1 MHRSFNDG
9 RAWFAA
15 ASIVGLAACS
25 GTPQPNAAL
34 DQAHATYAAAAN
46 NPQVVEKAALELK
59 QAKDALDQADAIW
72 HQKGDRDQLDYYA
85 YLANRRA
92 QVAEQTADL
101 KTAQDRVNNAATD
114 RAQTMLQSRTSQAE
128 SAQQRASQA
137 EQRADQLQ
145 AQLAD
150 LHAKQQQGGYVLTL
164 GDVLFTTGRAD
175 LKPGAASSIDQ
186 LAAFLQQQPARSVLI
201 KGFTDSTGSE
211 DFNLRLSELRADAV
225 RDALAARGID
235 PGRIQTR
242 GFGQAM
248 PVASNNNE
256 AGRQLNRRVQ
266 VVISDPNGRFPAGGA

>member
-1 MHRSFNDG
+1 MRRSFNSR
-9 RAWFAA
+9 RAWSVAA
-15 ASIVGLAACS
+15 TVVGLAACS
-25 GTPQPNAAL
+25 GTPQPDAAL
-34 DQAHATYAAAAN
+34 EQARATYADAAN
-46 NPQVVEKAALELK
+46 NPQVVDKAPLELK

-72 HQKGDRDQLDYYA
+72 HQHGNRDQLEYYA

-101 KTAQDRVNNAATD
+101 KTAQDRVNNAAAD
-114 RAQTMLQSRTSQAE
+114 RAQTLLQSRTGQAE
-128 SAQQRASQA
+128 AAQQRANQA

-150 LHAKQQQGGYVLTL
+150 LHAKQEQGGYVLTL
-164 GDVLFTTGRAD
+164 NNVLFTTGQAD
-175 LKPGAASSIDQ
+175 LKPGAASTIDQ

-211 DFNLRLSELRADAV
+211 EFNLRLSELRADAV
-225 RDALAARGID
+225 RDALVARGVD

-242 GFGQAM
+242 GFGPAM

-266 VVISDPNGRFPAGGA
+266 VVISDLNGRFPAGGA